1 MTAYSPDTLYMTAYS
16 PDMLYVTAYSPDTY
30 TRDHTLQTRYT

>member
-1 MTAYSPDTLYMTAYS
+1 MTAHSSDTLYMTAYS
-16 PDMLYVTAYSPDTY
+16 PDMLYVTDYSPDTY

>member
-1 MTAYSPDTLYMTAYS
+1 MTAHSSDTLYMTAYS